1 MILAKEESQTEVCAT
16 KFKMSTT
23 AETIQ
28 SKPASGLGSQWSL
41 WLRQIGAIMRLDVKR
56 NFFGK
61 RAVLIYLMA
70 LMPIGLLILNAIL
83 HPGFAADEFTQFPL
97 RFSMVYNALILRTVV
112 FFGCAWIFMNL
123 FRGEIVDRSLHYYFL
138 SALRR
143 EVLLTGK
150 YLSGLVTSIILF
162 TTVTVVSMFLFFFPH
177 FFSPSV
183 RFFLDG
189 PGIGQLFA
197 YAVITTLACMGYGAF
212 FMVVGLF
219 FRNPIIPAL
228 VLYGWEWINFLLPP
242 LLKKIS
248 VIHYLNSLVPVPLS
262 EGPFA
267 VVAEP
272 TPAWISIPGLL
283 IVTVLVLFV
292 ASRRIRR
299 MEIRYGGD

>member
-1 MILAKEESQTEVCAT
+1 
-16 KFKMSTT
+16 MSTT

-28 SKPASGLGSQWSL
+28 SKPASSLGSPWSL

-61 RAVLIYLMA
+61 RAVLIYLLA
-70 LMPIGLLILNAIL
+70 LMPVGLLSLMAIL
-83 HPGFAADEFTQFPL
+83 HPPLTWYDFTQYPL

-138 SALRR
+138 SAVRR

-150 YLSGLVTSIILF
+150 YLSGLVTSVILF
-162 TTVTVVSMFLFFFPH
+162 TTVTVVSMFLLFFPH

-183 RFFLDG
+183 RFFLEG
-189 PGIGQLFA
+189 PGIGQLVT
-197 YAVITTLACMGYGAF
+197 YIVITMLACIGYGAF

-228 VLYGWEWINFLLPP
+228 ALYGWEWINFLLPP

-283 IVTVLVLFV
+283 LVTVVVLFV